1 MSSTVLAFIAG
12 LLGFWTIVY
21 LLGRGKKGKIEVYP
35 GALLIRAGIS
45 LDPMPEGKK
54 RKLLIVYGWI
64 SVVLLAVSAGLFYY
78 YVGNLIVLKYI
89 KQPEQPVAGFSPLIP
104 GVTLGLVD
112 TLYVFFAVGVA
123 AFFHETAHAFV
134 ARAVRVKV
142 KDAGIALFLFIP
154 AAFVEPD
161 EEELKRA
168 PVKNKLLVYSAGVG
182 ANIILT
188 FIVLGLL
195 SQAAVAWESGV
206 LITNVVENSPAW
218 DAGLRPGMTIIGVN
232 GIPVNN
238 TQELAELF
246 KEIDLHNAN
255 KTVSVTL
262 TVKLPDGNIENITVV
277 KPAGETLIGIYIKQS
292 YDHAVVVSLLRALYI
307 INFSLALVNAAPLAI
322 PLPGGMLYT
331 DGAQILRD
339 LLAPKVGEEKAAIL
353 TVLVGVLTLA
363 AVISLMSLTKLTFS

>member
-1 MSSTVLAFIAG
+1 MSNTVLAFIAG

-45 LDPMPEGKK
+45 LDPMPEGKR
-54 RKLLIVYGWI
+54 RKLLILYGWI
-64 SVVLLAVSAGLFYY
+64 SVVLLSVSAGLFYY

-134 ARAVRVKV
+134 ARAVRVKI

-182 ANIILT
+182 ANLILT

-206 LITNVVENSPAW
+206 LITNVVEDSPAW

-232 GIPVNN
+232 GILVNN
-238 TQELAELF
+238 TQDLAKLF
-246 KEIDLHNAN
+246 NEIDLHDAN

-262 TVKLPDGNIENITVV
+262 TVQLPDGSVENITVV
-277 KPAGETLIGIYIKQS
+277 KPAGEKLIGIYIKQS
-292 YDHAVVVSLLRALYI
+292 YNHAVIVSLLRALYI

-322 PLPGGMLYT
+322 PLPGGILYT

-353 TVLVGVLTLA
+353 TVLIGVLTLA

>member
-1 MSSTVLAFIAG
+1 MINTVLAFIAG

-54 RKLLIVYGWI
+54 RKLLIIYGWI

-89 KQPEQPVAGFSPLIP
+89 KQPEQQVAGFSPLIP

-134 ARAVRVKV
+134 ARAVHVKV

-161 EEELKRA
+161 EEELKKA
-168 PVKNKLLVYSAGVG
+168 PVKSKLLVYSAGVG
-182 ANIILT
+182 ANLILT
-188 FIVLGLL
+188 LLVLGLL
-195 SQAAVAWESGV
+195 AQVATAWESGV
-206 LITNVVENSPAW
+206 LITDVVEDSPAW
-218 DAGLRPGMTIIGVN
+218 DAGLRPGMIIIGVN
-232 GIPVNN
+232 GEPVNN
-238 TQELAELF
+238 TKELAEKF
-246 KEIDLHNAN
+246 TEIDLHNAN

-262 TVKLPDGNIENITVV
+262 TVLLPDGSVENITVV
-277 KPAGETLIGIYIKQS
+277 KPAGEELIGIYIKQS
-292 YDHAVVVSLLRALYI
+292 YDHPVIVSLLRALYI